1 MQMEEINRPL
11 SIGMALTV
19 VAATI
24 GCLWYFGRPTA
35 VVTPT
40 MTQVEA
46 EAESG
51 GYRLIGLQQLSVLH
65 ETRLDDMLL
74 IDTRQRWEYR
84 GGHIAGSLHFPMES
98 TWWAMWRNKKGL
110 QALLGP
116 DRNKTIVFY

>member
-1 MQMEEINRPL
+1 MQMQEVNRPL
-11 SIGMALTV
+11 SVGMALTV

-24 GCLWYFGRPTA
+24 GCLWYFSRPTA
-35 VVTPT
+35 LVTPT

-51 GYRLIGLQQLSVLH
+51 GYRLIGLQKLSVLH

-74 IDTRQRWEYR
+74 IDTRQQWEYR
-84 GGHIAGSLHFPMES
+84 GGHIAGSLHFPMEP
-98 TWWAMWRNKKGL
+98 TGWAMWRNKKGL

-116 DRNKTIVFY
+116 DRNITIVFY

>member
-1 MQMEEINRPL
+1 MGEVKRPL
-11 SIGMALTV
+11 SISMALTV

-24 GCLWYFGRPTA
+24 GCLWYFSRPTA

-51 GYRLIGLQQLSVLH
+51 GYRLIDVQKLSVLH
-65 ETRLDDMLL
+65 ETRLDDVLL
-74 IDTRQRWEYR
+74 IDTRQQWEHR
-84 GGHIAGSLHFPMES
+84 RGHIAGSLHFPMEP
-98 TWWAMWRNKKGL
+98 TWWAMWRNKKSL